1 MKKFIL
7 AMSAIIGFSVI
18 AFALPVNECKTDI
31 YFGNG
36 VWNTE
41 KSADISR
48 QELDNIIKDEIIKG
62 DPTLQAKYG
71 EVITPPTNYLHIR

>member
-1 MKKFIL
+1 MSWGSKMKKFIL

-18 AFALPVNECKTDI
+18 VFALPVNECKTDI

-48 QELDNIIKDEIIKG
+48 
-62 DPTLQAKYG
+62 
-71 EVITPPTNYLHIR
+71 

>member
-1 MKKFIL
+1 MDEKRALITVASILMSWGSKMKKFIL

-18 AFALPVNECKTDI
+18 VFALPVNECKTDI

-48 QELDNIIKDEIIKG
+48 
-62 DPTLQAKYG
+62 
-71 EVITPPTNYLHIR
+71 